1 MQGDTV
7 RTLAEKLADVC
18 AENTRSVV
26 YTIVTDKI
34 ELKKNIA
41 NLVFLARIALEEG
54 DLDAVKKILSDIL
67 KLLEQ

>member
-18 AENTRSVV
+18 AESTRSVV
-26 YTIVTDKI
+26 YAIVTDKI

-67 KLLEQ
+67 KLLEP